1 MKKPLLFIMLI
12 LTAPA
17 FRLESEPLS
26 LDDCLRTA
34 FSNSPAMRKQ
44 RAVLRQYDYKIKQAL
59 SSFYPAIRL
68 SGSYS
73 HSYNSSSLNG
83 NSDNYSVSLGLNE
96 LLFNGLKRYNSYK
109 SSQLDKLGVIQ
120 SAAGAWRELILDIR
134 EKYYSILL
142 YQNQIKVLNMIRE
155 RRKEDMVIIKL
166 KYQSGKENFASL
178 TEMEADLKQS
188 EYNILE
194 KESLLK
200 AARAGLNL
208 LLARP
213 AGTELELREEETA
226 FPEFDKEK
234 IIARA
239 RELSPDILSA
249 RIRIKSGEYRLKSA
263 RSEFYPELDLNGS
276 YGLSDDK
283 FFPENKSWSV
293 GLSLSVPLF
302 SGFSTVHRVSEVK
315 AEITALEET
324 LKETENALSI
334 DLENL
339 WTQYNLLKEK
349 QKLTEIQYSAVYEN
363 YKLLKLQYKQ
373 GQTTYLILKQKENE
387 LSGYEIQ
394 KESLKYD
401 MRMAL
406 ARLEKQIKEINL
418 EE

>member
-1 MKKPLLFIMLI
+1 MFI
-12 LTAPA
+12 
-17 FRLESEPLS
+17 LS
-26 LDDCLRTA
+26 LSGLSAEEMDMEGCLRLA
-34 FSNSPAMRKQ
+34 LSNSPGIKKQ
-44 RAVLRQYDYKIKQAL
+44 RNTIIQYEYKIKQAI
-59 SSFYPAIRL
+59 SSFYPTIHL

-73 HSYNSSSLNG
+73 HSFNSSSLKE

-109 SSQLDKLGVIQ
+109 VSLLDKLGVVQ
-120 SAAGAWRELILDIR
+120 DYYSAWRNMVLNIKD
-134 EKYYSILL
+134 KYYSILL
-142 YQNQIKVLNMIRE
+142 YQNQIKVLNMIKE
-155 RRKEDMVIIKL
+155 RRKEDLVIIKL
-166 KYQSGKENFASL
+166 KYQSGTENFASL

-194 KESLLK
+194 KQSFLRT
-200 AARAGLNL
+200 AQISLNL

-213 AGTELELREEETA
+213 AGSALELREEETS
-226 FPEFDKEK
+226 FPEFDFNK
-234 IIARA
+234 ILVKAN
-239 RELSPDILSA
+239 ELSPDINSA
-249 RIRIKSGEYRLKSA
+249 RIRLQSGQYKLNSA

-283 FFPENKSWSV
+283 FFPENKSWSI
-293 GLSLSVPLF
+293 GLSLSLPVF
-302 SGFSTVHRVSEVK
+302 SGFSTVHKVN
-315 AEITALEET
+315 EIKTELKGLEET
-324 LKETENALSI
+324 LKETENNLQSE
-334 DLENL
+334 LQNL

-349 QKLTEIQYSAVYEN
+349 QKLTEIQYNAVLEN

-406 ARLEKQIKEINL
+406 AKLEKYIKELNL